1 MNFEYVCIHMYRSS
15 ECIIVSFEIVVLGYF
30 KR

>member
-15 ECIIVSFEIVVLGYF
+15 EFIVVSFQIVVLCYF
-30 KR
+30 